1 VRYSPDR
8 VGLERKWSMHR
19 SVFVL
24 SLVAALA
31 LSCSAPVR
39 PYTCRVDPEFAD
51 VDVHAAWGCNR
62 DVLRR
67 IVRGK
72 AFSLREFRSAADFFE
87 DLTGLR
93 VDWDGTFVGM
103 LPGPDLDRDLEDL
116 DAWYELHRHG
126 LRWDAGPGKVVL
138 EGLAPAPEPG

>member
-1 VRYSPDR
+1 M
-8 VGLERKWSMHR
+8 ERKRRMSR
-19 SVFVL
+19 SVFVV
-24 SLVAALA
+24 SLLAALA
-31 LSCSAPVR
+31 LSCTAPVR
-39 PYTCRVDPEFAD
+39 PYMCRVDPVIAD
-51 VDVHAAWGCNR
+51 VDVHAAWACNR

-103 LPGPDLDRDLEDL
+103 LPGPDLGRDLEDL
-116 DAWYELHRHG
+116 DAWYELHRYR
-126 LRWDAGPGKVVL
+126 LRWDAGQGKVVFD
-138 EGLAPAPEPG
+138 GLAPAPAPG